1 MCVGGGG
8 GGGGGGEREGYDDVH
23 DMKKFMIMPR
33 MSL

>member
-1 MCVGGGG
+1 MSVCVW
-8 GGGGGGEREGYDDVH
+8 GGEREGYDDVH